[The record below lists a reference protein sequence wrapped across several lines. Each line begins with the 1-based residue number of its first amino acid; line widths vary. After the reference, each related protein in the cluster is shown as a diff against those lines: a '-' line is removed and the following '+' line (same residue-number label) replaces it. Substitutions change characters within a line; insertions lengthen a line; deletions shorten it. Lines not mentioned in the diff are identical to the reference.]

1 MRFMTF
7 AAATLAAVIGGTAA
21 RAELVE
27 AVFTGTIYNSSDAT
41 GVFGL
46 GSGSNVLDD
55 QEFTL
60 TYVYDTSAGAEMTD
74 TGLDVIY
81 GGDMWGPSP
90 VVSASLTINGVTLT
104 FDGDTESFVGVCN
117 ADYCNGSDLRDYEAY
132 QYTNDGTTYLESY
145 TYTYFVLPAFT
156 MPFDLTEPLS
166 YTSDE
171 MVEAGGDFFFYG
183 CTPTQTDCTTT
194 TDVSGEYTIASVSIR
209 SLAPVPLPA
218 GAGLL
223 GASLALMGLVARR
236 RARARAAA

>member
-1 MRFMTF
+1 MRFMTV

-27 AVFTGTIYNSSDAT
+27 AVFTGTIYNSYDGT
-41 GVFGL
+41 NTFGL
-46 GSGSNVLDD
+46 GSGTNVLDD

-60 TYVYDTSAGAEMTD
+60 TYVYDTSAGAEWTD
-74 TGLDVIY
+74 SGLDMIY

-90 VVSASLTINGVTLT
+90 VVTASLTINGVTLT
-104 FDGDTESFVGVCN
+104 FDGNTESFVGVCD
-117 ADYCNGSDLRDYEAY
+117 ASYCPGGDWRDYEAY
-132 QYTNDGTTYLESY
+132 QYTDNGSTYLESY

-156 MPFDLTEPLS
+156 MSFDLTAPLE
-166 YTSDE
+166 YTSDQ
-171 MVEAGGDFFFYG
+171 MADAGGDFYYFG
-183 CTPTQTDCTTT
+183 CTGVSCTPT
-194 TDVSGEYTIASVSIR
+194 TDVYGFYTVSSVSIR